1 MGSSSSSS
9 RPKSKGEL
17 IQSIVDLLSS
27 TEKKF
32 TIVKGEDTDLVVE
45 KKIVDAAIEKPSG
58 AEKVAKTYKAYILFD
73 ESSHEARYNEE
84 LTESSANLDFDSS
97 SRNNDDNSRIGGT
110 MSFGTSKKFFRGRML
125 AHKEIRKTW
134 GSKGD
139 MMPNKVIDYS
149 FDVKSIRDPIEKL
162 VNESGWKLVQ
172 VTSRSEASYKKKG
185 WFRF

>member
-1 MGSSSSSS
+1 MSSSPSI
-9 RPKSKGEL
+9 KSKAEL
-17 IQSIVDLLSS
+17 IQSVKDLASN
-27 TEKKF
+27 TGTF
-32 TIVKGEDTDLVVE
+32 TVLKSEDTDLVVE
-45 KKIVDAAIEKPSG
+45 KKIVDASIEKTSG

-84 LTESSANLDFDSS
+84 LTESSANLDFGSS
-97 SRNNDDNSRIGGT
+97 SRNNEGNSGIGGT

-134 GSKGD
+134 GSQGD
-139 MMPNKVIDYS
+139 MMPKKVIDYS

-162 VNESGWKLVQ
+162 VSESGWKLVQ
-172 VTSRSEASYKKKG
+172 VISRSEASFKKKG

>member
-9 RPKSKGEL
+9 PPKSKSEL

-45 KKIVDAAIEKPSG
+45 KKIVDAAIEKHSG

-73 ESSHEARYNEE
+73 ESAHEARYNEE

-97 SRNNDDNSRIGGT
+97 SRKNHDNSGIGGT

-149 FDVKSIRDPIEKL
+149 FNVKSIRDPIEKL

-172 VTSRSEASYKKKG
+172 VTSRSDAAYKKKG
-185 WFRF
+185 WFHF